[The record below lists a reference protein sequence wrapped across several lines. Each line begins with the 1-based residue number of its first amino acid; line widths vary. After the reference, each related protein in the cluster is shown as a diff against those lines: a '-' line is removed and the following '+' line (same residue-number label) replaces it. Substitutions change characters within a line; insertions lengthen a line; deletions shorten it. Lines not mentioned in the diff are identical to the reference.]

1 MHHSAF
7 KLFFITPI
15 LPLSLKSSSQRMVI
29 TCCTVVAALEAGFK
43 RAVRVKF
50 HADIF
55 YNIPHEKFEYQPM
68 DRTIP

>member
-7 KLFFITPI
+7 KLFFITLI
-15 LPLSLKSSSQRMVI
+15 LPLSLQSSLQQFVI
-29 TCCTVVAALEAGFK
+29 TCCTVGAALEAEFK
-43 RAVRVKF
+43 LGVRVKF

-68 DRTIP
+68 DPAIP